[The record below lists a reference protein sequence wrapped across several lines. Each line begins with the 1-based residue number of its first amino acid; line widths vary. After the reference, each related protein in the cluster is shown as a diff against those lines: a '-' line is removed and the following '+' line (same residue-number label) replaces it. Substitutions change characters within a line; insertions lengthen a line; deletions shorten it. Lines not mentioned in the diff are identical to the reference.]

1 MVESTA
7 LFDGIQ
13 FLIQDH
19 KLIKQLF
26 DQWHN
31 SSSQTDKNNL
41 VEQFIREICMHAS
54 AEERYLYPLIAEKIQ
69 GGKLLS
75 ERNYLDDQLNK
86 EMLQFLLD
94 NVNSQKSDMDR
105 FVFNKTVEKFI
116 QIELEHLQQEEEDV
130 FPRLKA
136 VLSQQE
142 LVNLHGDLQTAKS
155 NAPTHPH
162 PMAPMKFGS
171 KILHPL
177 AGAIDKLLDYGSKP
191 HTEPLHTTTATS
203 TTGSEL
209 SGTTSSGTTTFSG
222 PSEVKQQE
230 QSTLPE
236 EKPLL
241 SETYVPGTSQVSDEQ
256 KKQSYGFN
264 ISDIPVER
272 SDQTYT
278 TDVMRI

>member
-19 KLIKQLF
+19 KLIRQLF
-26 DQWHN
+26 DRWHDA
-31 SSSQTDKNNL
+31 SSQIDKNSI

-54 AEERYLYPLIAEKIQ
+54 AEERYLYPLIAEKID

-75 ERNYLDDQLNK
+75 DRNYLDDQLNK
-86 EMLQFLLD
+86 EMLQFMLD
-94 NVNSQKSDMDR
+94 NVNHQKSDMDK

-116 QIELEHLQQEEEDV
+116 QIELEHLQQEEDDV

-136 VLSQQE
+136 VLTQQE
-142 LVNLHGDLQTAKS
+142 LVTLHNDLQTAKN

-171 KILHPL
+171 KIIHPL
-177 AGAIDKLLDYGSKP
+177 AGAIDKLLDYGSSK
-191 HTEPLHTTTATS
+191 TS
-203 TTGSEL
+203 TTTT
-209 SGTTSSGTTTFSG
+209 GTATTTLESSTLSG
-222 PSEVKQQE
+222 PSEVKQQA
-230 QSTLPE
+230 STLPE

-241 SETYVPGTSQVSDEQ
+241 SETSVPGTSQVSDEQ
-256 KKQSYGFN
+256 NKTSQGLN
-264 ISDIPVER
+264 ISDIPIHR
-272 SDQTYT
+272 SDQTQT
-278 TDVMRI
+278 TDIM